1 MLFVLNE
8 NPIVWAM
15 ALSKVER
22 MGRRYVAIGE
32 RYDDAYDLLLE
43 IVRNGHQ
50 IALSC
55 ELWANYASWRSRLQT
70 SGLAP
75 SPHPI
80 DVVLGLWQRPD
91 RVVFKDVPP
100 IVDSLSGK
108 FPPKDLYLAYLAIAA
123 RATIVT
129 EDAGVLAAA
138 VGGALGFD
146 AVSIADALRRAREPL

>member
-15 ALSKVER
+15 ALSKVEFTG
-22 MGRRYVAIGE
+22 GRYIKVGD

-43 IVRNGHQ
+43 IDRNGHQ

-55 ELWANYASWRSRLQT
+55 ELWDNYANWRSRLQT
-70 SGLAP
+70 SGIAS

-80 DVVLGLWQRPD
+80 DVILGLWQRPD
-91 RVVFKDVPP
+91 RVVFDPVPP
-100 IVDSLSGK
+100 VVSLPG
-108 FPPKDLYLAYLAIAA
+108 FPSKDLYLAYLAIATEA
-123 RATIVT
+123 IIVT

-138 VGGALGFD
+138 ADGALRFD
-146 AVSIADALRRAREPL
+146 AVSIADALRRARAPE